1 MSISEQGAPEFT
13 HSFRGYERTQVDEYV
28 ARCSAYMNEVEVRAA
43 AAESALQQCRRELAS
58 SPSTAGVSQRLAAI
72 LQLAEEEADQIRTRA
87 RADGEATTQ
96 QATSEAERTVSEAN
110 QQRDAI
116 QREIDDLSTV
126 REGLVQG
133 LLGLL
138 GRIHDATERYQG
150 YPPGASWTA
159 PAGVEL
165 FDAEAVERVE
175 AGTAIDAEPLVADP
189 DADTQAIVSTIP
201 TPEHD

>member
-28 ARCSAYMNEVEVRAA
+28 ARCGAYMNEVEVRAA

-116 QREIDDLSTV
+116 QREIDELST
-126 REGLVQG
+126 GL
-133 LLGLL
+133 
-138 GRIHDATERYQG
+138 R
-150 YPPGASWTA
+150 TA
-159 PAGVEL
+159 
-165 FDAEAVERVE
+165 RQ
-175 AGTAIDAEPLVADP
+175 
-189 DADTQAIVSTIP
+189 DADDPVGQPGFGDHLGEQQRVQRGFFGGLENDRSR
-201 TPEHD
+201 PEFVEGQHPPLRRVPEGGNCIR